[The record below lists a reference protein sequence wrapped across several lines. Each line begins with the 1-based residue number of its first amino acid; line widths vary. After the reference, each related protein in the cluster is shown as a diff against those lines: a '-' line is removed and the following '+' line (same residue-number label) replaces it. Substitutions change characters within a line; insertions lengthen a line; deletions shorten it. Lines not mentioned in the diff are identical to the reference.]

1 MDEKDTKQEQID
13 IAERLQIKWL
23 KRMDKMFDDGT
34 ITSTDMATLVRFLTA
49 NGWNLDP
56 SRIPKGLRDK
66 LTTSV
71 DPTELDSE
79 DVVGTIG
86 RQQRKA

>member
-1 MDEKDTKQEQID
+1 MDEKDAKQEQID
-13 IAERLQIKWL
+13 IAEGLQLKWL

-56 SRIPKGLRDK
+56 ARIPKGLRDK
-66 LTTSV
+66 LTSV
-71 DPTELDSE
+71 IDPTELDDE
-79 DVVGTIG
+79 DVVGIIG
-86 RQQRKA
+86 KQQRKA